1 MAALSSRGQPF
12 RQASRP
18 FKPEIIRSVIPFLLT
33 HTSKTLNTSSP
44 RFCKKESH
52 LMQQHPDIPHVAK
65 SHLPVLFTM
74 SGPSLSRSSSG
85 VARSLETRHGSTSL
99 ARGAALQLACV
110 IFPLA
115 QRFPFANHTVL
126 ARLSPVDEPSQG
138 SHRHG
143 HQQQTGLGR
152 IVGPPRSASSASHL
166 GPGRRPGEAETMR
179 IHHHGCH
186 NCHNCWPFASSAPV
200 FRRCKA
206 VDGSPAF
213 WGRVAVRSRS
223 ERNAVCL
230 DSRNRQASCV
240 TTPAARAPPLLHM
253 WLKPESATWDREG
266 EGSAP

>member
-115 QRFPFANHTVL
+115 SDSHLPTTPS
-126 ARLSPVDEPSQG
+126 SPAS
-138 SHRHG
+138 
-143 HQQQTGLGR
+143 
-152 IVGPPRSASSASHL
+152 PRSMSRPKAHTDTGTSNKPAWGELL
-166 GPGRRPGEAETMR
+166 GPHVQHPRLHTWGQAGGRARQRQCAFTITAATIVTIAGHSPPLPRYSAAAKPLMAALRFGGGSLSGAVRNGTPCASTAETGKHR
-179 IHHHGCH
+179 VSRRQRLGHH
-186 NCHNCWPFASSAPV
+186 PSST
-200 FRRCKA
+200 C
-206 VDGSPAF
+206 G
-213 WGRVAVRSRS
+213 
-223 ERNAVCL
+223 
-230 DSRNRQASCV
+230 
-240 TTPAARAPPLLHM
+240 
-253 WLKPESATWDREG
+253 
-266 EGSAP
+266 